1 MKIKATAVPDSIR
14 MISAERLR
22 EFREFTGSDAH
33 GVTLHQHS
41 TCVSGGFMPLVAL
54 TEIALRNCVNE
65 AMARH
70 LGVQDWLLMQP
81 LPAVLKPE
89 EVHRVNKGIRDA
101 QRAMYA
107 KLTNQEKVALDTLAF
122 PNGVPANITH
132 DQRVKRRQQKIT
144 VTQGKVIA
152 QLTIYFWKRLFS
164 ADYDSSL
171 WRPALKKVF
180 PDKRIKRADVA
191 ECLERIYVLR
201 NRIAHHEVIL
211 TRHLAGV
218 TEAFMFVGLNLRPV
232 NATDHDALADL
243 LLHHMLAAGKHV
255 TTMGKFIDRT
265 TRPKWFNWF
274 G

>member
-1 MKIKATAVPDSIR
+1 MKIRAKSVPDAVR
-14 MISAERLR
+14 MISTERFK
-22 EFREFTGSDAH
+22 EFRDFTGADLD

-54 TEIALRNCVNE
+54 TEITLRNCVNE
-65 AMARH
+65 VMAEF
-70 LGVQDWLLMQP
+70 LGEDDWLLLNP

-89 EVHRVNKGIRDA
+89 ETDRVRKGIRDA
-101 QRAMYA
+101 KRAMYA
-107 KLTNQEKVALDTLAF
+107 KLTNREKVALDALAF
-122 PNGVPANITH
+122 PAGVPADVTH
-132 DQRVKRRQQKIT
+132 DQRVKLRQRQIV

-164 ADYDSSL
+164 SDYDSTL

-180 PDKRIKRADVA
+180 PEKRIKRADVA
-191 ECLERIYVLR
+191 EKLERIYVLR
-201 NRIAHHEVIL
+201 NRIAHHEVVL

-218 TEAFMFVGLNLRPV
+218 TEAFLFIGLHLRPM
-232 NATDHDALADL
+232 NAADDDTLADL

-255 TTMGKFIDRT
+255 TKMSRFVERK
-265 TRPKWFNWF
+265 TRPKRFYWF